1 MTKKKRWIKE
11 REKRNKAEIFEA
23 KFLPEMGQKSLIYAF
38 VARGTLILAEYTE
51 FSGNFN
57 SIAFQ
62 CLQKL
67 PATSN
72 KFTYNCDAH
81 TFTYLLDNGY
91 SESLFLSFPFSFGF
105 GCGCGCGFCFLIK
118 HGTVNCFGFGKDGRM
133 DMGVVLF
140 GLGLRF
146 FDWV

>member
-1 MTKKKRWIKE
+1 
-11 REKRNKAEIFEA
+11 
-23 KFLPEMGQKSLIYAF
+23 MGQKSLIYAF
-38 VARGTLILAEYTE
+38 VARGTVILAEYTE

-91 SESLFLSFPFSFGF
+91 SACLFLLS
-105 GCGCGCGFCFLIK
+105 LL
-118 HGTVNCFGFGKDGRM
+118 
-133 DMGVVLF
+133 LF
-140 GLGLRF
+140 WFRF
-146 FDWV
+146 FFTGKTWEFEVF